1 MGGNLYLTRFGH
13 LKLQDLRLAAS
24 GEVRGHQDRSI
35 ESHLQTCLE
44 CQSKVANLRVKS
56 LLDDHLESDVIRQYV
71 EKDLAPKQI
80 QEFEQHI
87 AGCRSCEELLE
98 SVTRRE
104 MSWSANDVSSDQVP
118 PRPSV
123 RSSTLRK
130 TKQLLRDLRNDAQ
143 SQPSRLKA
151 AAVAQEQNLD
161 PEHSWT
167 VICMNQQAV
176 FVRSADAASVRRDLE
191 FTQKAMQDTV
201 EEMQAKIRDL
211 ASETNVFVDANRI
224 DSLVAFVQSK
234 TSLFDLKAM
243 HPRLSDEVMGLFKH
257 LSEVEEKADSFH
269 KGLRE
274 TNALWQSKKS
284 LFDLKPMHPRLS
296 DEVMGLFKHLSEAEE
311 KADSFHKR
319 LRETK
324 WEVEKSVHSFDEMLR
339 RTDHLTTAVLIETLE
354 VELSDW
360 QHTTFHQ
367 PLVCRV
373 RADPETRETGM
384 TLTVR
389 ITKNDRDWESK
400 RGAGVSGILVVR
412 ESEKDT
418 ITELTDAEGEVVFP
432 AVSGSAVLRLGK
444 TAIALDLEP

>member
-257 LSEVEEKADSFH
+257 LSE
-269 KGLRE
+269 
-274 TNALWQSKKS
+274 
-284 LFDLKPMHPRLS
+284 
-296 DEVMGLFKHLSEAEE
+296 AEE
-311 KADSFHKR
+311 KADSFHKM
-319 LRETK
+319 LRKTK
-324 WEVEKSVHSFDEMLR
+324 WEIEEQASSVDEMLQ
-339 RTDHLTTAVLIETLE
+339 RTNHLTTDELE
-354 VELSDW
+354 VNLSGRRPMRN
-360 QHTTFHQ
+360 QL

>member
-13 LKLQDLRLAAS
+13 LKLKDLRLAAS

-56 LLDDHLESDVIRQYV
+56 LLDDHLESDAIRRYV
-71 EKDLAPKQI
+71 EEDLAPKQI

-104 MSWSANDVSSDQVP
+104 ILWSRLPKSKQVSAP
-118 PRPSV
+118 PSV

-130 TKQLLRDLRNDAQ
+130 TKQLLRDIRNDIQ

-151 AAVAQEQNLD
+151 AAVAQEHNLD

-211 ASETNVFVDANRI
+211 ASETNGFVDANRI

-243 HPRLSDEVMGLFKH
+243 HPLLSDELMGLLEH

-274 TNALWQSKKS
+274 TNALWQSKTS
-284 LFDLKPMHPRLS
+284 LFDLKAMHPLLS
-296 DEVMGLFKHLSEAEE
+296 DELMGLLEHLSEVEE

-324 WEVEKSVHSFDEMLR
+324 WEVEKSVHSFDEMFR

-354 VELSDW
+354 VELSNW

-373 RADPETRETGM
+373 RADPDTRETGM

-389 ITKNDRDWESK
+389 ISK
-400 RGAGVSGILVVR
+400 RGAKVAGILVIL

-418 ITELTDAEGEVVFP
+418 ITELTDERGEVVFP

>member
-13 LKLQDLRLAAS
+13 LKLKDLRLAAS

-56 LLDDHLESDVIRQYV
+56 LLDDHLESDAIRRYV
-71 EKDLAPKQI
+71 EEDLAPKQI

-104 MSWSANDVSSDQVP
+104 ILWSRLPKSKQVSAP
-118 PRPSV
+118 PSV

-130 TKQLLRDLRNDAQ
+130 TKQLLRDIRNDIQ

-151 AAVAQEQNLD
+151 AAVAQEHNLD

-211 ASETNVFVDANRI
+211 ASETNGFVDANRI

-243 HPRLSDEVMGLFKH
+243 HPLLSDELMGLLEH
-257 LSEVEEKADSFH
+257 LSEV
-269 KGLRE
+269 
-274 TNALWQSKKS
+274 
-284 LFDLKPMHPRLS
+284 
-296 DEVMGLFKHLSEAEE
+296 EE

-324 WEVEKSVHSFDEMLR
+324 WEVEKSVHSFDEMFR

-354 VELSDW
+354 VELSNW

-373 RADPETRETGM
+373 RADPDTRETGM

-389 ITKNDRDWESK
+389 ISK
-400 RGAGVSGILVVR
+400 RGAKVAGILVIL

-418 ITELTDAEGEVVFP
+418 ITELTDERGEVVFP

>member
-1 MGGNLYLTRFGH
+1 MGGNLHLTRFGH

-56 LLDDHLESDVIRQYV
+56 LLDDHLESDAIRQYV

-104 MSWSANDVSSDQVP
+104 MSWSANDVSSDQVSPRPSDQVP
-118 PRPSV
+118 PRPFV

-176 FVRSADAASVRRDLE
+176 FVRSKDTASVQHRLE
-191 FTQKAMQDTV
+191 VTQTAMQDTV
-201 EEMQAKIRDL
+201 EQMQAKIREL
-211 ASETNVFVDANRI
+211 ASETNAAVDANRI
-224 DSLVAFVQSK
+224 DSLVDLIQSK

-243 HPRLSDEVMGLFKH
+243 SPRLSDEVRGLLTH
-257 LSEVEEKADSFH
+257 LSEVEKKADSFH
-269 KGLRE
+269 K
-274 TNALWQSKKS
+274 W
-284 LFDLKPMHPRLS
+284 
-296 DEVMGLFKHLSEAEE
+296 
-311 KADSFHKR
+311 

-324 WEVEKSVHSFDEMLR
+324 CEVEEQASSFDEMLR
-339 RTDHLTTAVLIETLE
+339 WTNHLTTDELE

-373 RADPETRETGM
+373 RADPEIGMGGM

-389 ITKNDRDWESK
+389 ISK
-400 RGAGVSGILVVR
+400 RGAEVAGILVIL

-418 ITELTDAEGEVVFP
+418 ITELTDERGEVVFP